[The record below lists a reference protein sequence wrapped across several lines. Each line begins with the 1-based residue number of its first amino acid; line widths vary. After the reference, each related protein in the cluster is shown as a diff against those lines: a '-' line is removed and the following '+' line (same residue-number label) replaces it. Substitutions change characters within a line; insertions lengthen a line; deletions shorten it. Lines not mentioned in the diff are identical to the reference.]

1 MDQDQLHDMQQI
13 HIFIGIFF
21 QDHGHECQ
29 MPGMLCIIFLSGKI
43 ADIGLTEYIF
53 DLIDLTDKVDLLF
66 QPAVGNGVLVH
77 FNTPAYLVGQ

>member
-1 MDQDQLHDMQQI
+1 
-13 HIFIGIFF
+13 
-21 QDHGHECQ
+21 
-29 MPGMLCIIFLSGKI
+29 MPGMLCIVFLPGKI
-43 ADIGLTEYIF
+43 TDISLAEYIL